1 MSTLC
6 PRGLIAEAKRVV
18 LKFFMLALSAGAAQS
33 SGDDFQ
39 GATHLMPFEEDTIH
53 YAKSIG
59 NNPVSRLQERI
70 DRGESKLR
78 FQGESGYLES
88 LLREL
93 NISTNSQMLV
103 FSKTSFQR
111 ERISPQ
117 TPRALYFNDDVYVG
131 FIPGAPLM
139 EVSAA
144 DPALGGVFYTI
155 DQNPSRPPR
164 LVRTDQCLECHA
176 SAYSMGVPGHLVRS
190 FATDEGGVVD
200 LMSGISQ
207 VNHRTPL
214 KDRWAGWYVTGSTGG
229 QNHRGN
235 LIGKSEFERHEK
247 DTAYPGDVMK
257 LDHYFNVARYPGEGS
272 DVVALMVLEHQT
284 HLHNYLTRLNYEAT
298 IALRQY
304 GHLNYLKSKIEAF
317 VRYLLFVEEAPLTAP
332 VKGNTPFA
340 AKFVRA
346 GPKDGKG
353 RSLREFDLQTR
364 MFKYPCS
371 YLIYSESYNQLP
383 AELKEQIYRKLWAIL
398 TGDGSAPEYRVLKDE
413 SRVAIREILAD
424 TRSDLPKFWVR

>member
-1 MSTLC
+1 
-6 PRGLIAEAKRVV
+6 
-18 LKFFMLALSAGAAQS
+18 
-33 SGDDFQ
+33 
-39 GATHLMPFEEDTIH
+39 
-53 YAKSIG
+53 
-59 NNPVSRLQERI
+59 
-70 DRGESKLR
+70 
-78 FQGESGYLES
+78 
-88 LLREL
+88 
-93 NISTNSQMLV
+93 MLV

-111 ERISPQ
+111 ERISPR

-139 EVSAA
+139 EISTA

-155 DQNPSRPPR
+155 DQNPARPPR

-176 SAYSMGVPGHLVRS
+176 SAYSMGVPGHLARS

-200 LMSGISQ
+200 LMSGVSQ

-229 QNHRGN
+229 QSHRGN

-247 DTAYPGDVMK
+247 EPGYPGDFTE
-257 LDHYFNVARYPGEGS
+257 LDRYFNTSRYPGGGGS

-317 VRYLLFVEEAPLTAP
+317 VRYLLFAEEAPLTAP

-340 AKFVRA
+340 LEFMRD
-346 GPKDGKG
+346 GPKDSKG

-371 YLIYSESYNQLP
+371 YLIYSESFNRLP
-383 AELKEQIYRKLWAIL
+383 AELKEQIYGKLWEIL
-398 TGDGSAPEYRVLKDE
+398 SGRSGGPEYRVLTDE
-413 SRVAIREILAD
+413 CRVAIREILAD
-424 TRSDLPKFWVR
+424 TKLDLPKSWEW